1 MNFTIKKQYDLIT
14 YESNTHIIR
23 YNSSTGVYEVLNIM
37 GIDDAII
44 EESLSLFKEIIQTI
58 LLNS

>member
-1 MNFTIKKQYDLIT
+1 MNFTVIKRNDLIT

-23 YNSSTGVYEVLNIM
+23 YNSSTSVYEVLNIM
-37 GIDDAII
+37 GVDDAVI
-44 EESLSLFKEIIQTI
+44 EESLSFFKEIIQTI